1 MFFMLWVNSFWSLSD
16 VPHWLQHAARGED
29 MLGFSDT
36 IFPAFLFIM
45 GASVPLA
52 VGRRRA
58 KGDSTVKIVWHVF
71 TRTFALVV
79 MGLLTVNF
87 GDAFSA
93 AGTGLSRGNYAM
105 LMVLGFF
112 LVWNVYPRT
121 ESVWKKRGILLLQFS
136 GAALL
141 VWLAVIF
148 RGSDGSGFAIRW
160 WGILGRI
167 GWTYFFCTLVFLAVG
182 KRLTAHVVVTLLL
195 VAGALLQASGL
206 VPGNILPNQL
216 TIFAFGSTGVL
227 LSLLVERYADVRA
240 PGRFYRIALFAGA
253 GMLAAGL
260 VAHHFWIVSKLAA
273 TPTWYFYCCAIFFPL
288 FVLLYYLTDVR
299 GHARWF
305 AWVKPAGTAALS
317 CYVVAYAWNP
327 LKNLIF
333 SDPLLRPEFSVGIP
347 GLVNSFLYA
356 LLLIWAVWLLGRGG
370 VRLKV

>member
-52 VGRRRA
+52 VGSRRA

-167 GWTYFFCTLVFLAVG
+167 GWTYLFCTLVFLAVG
-182 KRLTAHVVVTLLL
+182 KRLAAHVVVTLLL

-216 TIFAFGSTGVL
+216 TIFAFGSTGVM
-227 LSLLVERYADVRA
+227 LSLLVER
-240 PGRFYRIALFAGA
+240 
-253 GMLAAGL
+253 
-260 VAHHFWIVSKLAA
+260 
-273 TPTWYFYCCAIFFPL
+273 
-288 FVLLYYLTDVR
+288 
-299 GHARWF
+299 
-305 AWVKPAGTAALS
+305 
-317 CYVVAYAWNP
+317 
-327 LKNLIF
+327 
-333 SDPLLRPEFSVGIP
+333 
-347 GLVNSFLYA
+347 
-356 LLLIWAVWLLGRGG
+356 
-370 VRLKV
+370 

>member
-1 MFFMLWVNSFWSLSD
+1 M
-16 VPHWLQHAARGED
+16 
-29 MLGFSDT
+29 
-36 IFPAFLFIM
+36 
-45 GASVPLA
+45 
-52 VGRRRA
+52 
-58 KGDSTVKIVWHVF
+58 KIVWHVF

-141 VWLAVIF
+141 IWLAVIF

-167 GWTYFFCTLVFLAVG
+167 GWTYLFCTLVFLAVG
-182 KRLTAHVVVTLLL
+182 KRLAAHVVVTVLL

-240 PGRFYRIALFAGA
+240 PGVSIGSPCPSVWACSLRALSPTASGSSPNSPPRRPGISTAARSSFRSSPALLSDRCAGTCPLVRVGKAGRYGSAVVLRGGLCVESVEEPDLFRSAASSRIFGRDSGTCQFVPLRA
-253 GMLAAGL
+253 
-260 VAHHFWIVSKLAA
+260 VAHLDRLAVGPRRGEA
-273 TPTWYFYCCAIFFPL
+273 QNLILPGNVKKAVLLRQPL
-288 FVLLYYLTDVR
+288 FM
-299 GHARWF
+299 
-305 AWVKPAGTAALS
+305 S
-317 CYVVAYAWNP
+317 
-327 LKNLIF
+327 
-333 SDPLLRPEFSVGIP
+333 
-347 GLVNSFLYA
+347 
-356 LLLIWAVWLLGRGG
+356 
-370 VRLKV
+370 

>member
-1 MFFMLWVNSFWSLSD
+1 MFRTGCSMR
-16 VPHWLQHAARGED
+16 PAAKICW
-29 MLGFSDT
+29 

-52 VGRRRA
+52 VGSRRA

-167 GWTYFFCTLVFLAVG
+167 GWTYLFCTLV
-182 KRLTAHVVVTLLL
+182 
-195 VAGALLQASGL
+195 LQASGL

-260 VAHHFWIVSKLAA
+260 VAHRFWIVSKLAA

-288 FVLLYYLTDVR
+288 FALLYYLTDVR

-356 LLLIWAVWLLGRGG
+356 LLLIWTVWLLGRGG